1 MSISEGKL
9 SPVHGLFFFKK
20 IPIAA
25 ASCAWLR
32 PVTSWV
38 VVGWQCLST
47 WNWQAPAC
55 LAGQGQVL

>member
-9 SPVHGLFFFKK
+9 SPVHVFFL

-38 VVGWQCLST
+38 VVGLWDGSVCLLGT
-47 WNWQAPAC
+47 GRHQHA
-55 LAGQGQVL
+55 